1 MADTRR
7 RVRDPGR
14 KQRILTSAAALGAR
28 RGFHAISMADIGAEA
43 GIVGSGIYR
52 HFGSKTSILVA
63 MLDQVM
69 DRLAAGAADIL
80 ADGGSDAATLSEL
93 VRDHITV
100 AIEDRDVLAVYH
112 REAHTL
118 PEEDRRRLRR
128 RQRHYLEDWVHLLAP
143 LRPDLTDGD
152 LRLAVHA
159 AIGAIQST
167 LFFRSGLEPDR
178 LARRLEVMAHGCL
191 GATPVP
197 FDSELSLTSLS
208 AGVAPRRWRRVR
220 SRRVRSRRLPV
231 GSRRSRWVPSRG
243 GWRTR
248 RPVR

>member
-69 DRLAAGAADIL
+69 DRIAAGAAEIL
-80 ADGGSDAATLSEL
+80 GAGAEAGAEGGAEGGAETGAGAGAGAGGARAGAGGARMLSEL
-93 VRDHITV
+93 VRDHIAI

-112 REAHTL
+112 REVHTL

-128 RQRHYLEDWVHLLAP
+128 RQRHYIEEWVHLLAP
-143 LRPDLTDGD
+143 LRPDLTDGE

-167 LFFRSGLEPDR
+167 LFFRSGLDPDR

-191 GATPVP
+191 GTTPVP
-197 FDSELSLTSLS
+197 FDSERSLTS
-208 AGVAPRRWRRVR
+208 R
-220 SRRVRSRRLPV
+220 
-231 GSRRSRWVPSRG
+231 
-243 GWRTR
+243 
-248 RPVR
+248 

>member
-1 MADTRR
+1 MAPSRPRDASRQ

-14 KQRILTSAAALGAR
+14 KQRILTAAAELSAR

-69 DRLAAGAADIL
+69 DRIASGGAQIIAAGGD
-80 ADGGSDAATLSEL
+80 DDYVLSEL
-93 VRDHITV
+93 VRDHVAV
-100 AIEDRDVLAVYH
+100 AIEDREVLAVYH
-112 REAHTL
+112 REIHTL

-128 RQRHYLEDWVHLLAP
+128 RQRHYIEDWVHLLAP
-143 LRPDLTDGD
+143 LRRDLTDGE

-167 LFFRSGLEPDR
+167 LFFRSGLPKGE
-178 LARRLEVMAHGCL
+178 LATRLEEMAHGCL
-191 GATPVP
+191 GIPVVP
-197 FDSELSLTSLS
+197 GPPAAAAGGSELSLTT
-208 AGVAPRRWRRVR
+208 A
-220 SRRVRSRRLPV
+220 
-231 GSRRSRWVPSRG
+231 
-243 GWRTR
+243 
-248 RPVR
+248 

>member
-1 MADTRR
+1 MADTPR

-69 DRLAAGAADIL
+69 DRIAAGAAEILAAGA
-80 ADGGSDAATLSEL
+80 GGGGGTEARAGGARMLSEL
-93 VRDHITV
+93 VRDHIAV

-112 REAHTL
+112 REVHTL

-128 RQRHYLEDWVHLLAP
+128 RQRHYIEEWVHLLAP
-143 LRPDLTDGD
+143 LRPDLTDGE

-167 LFFRSGLEPDR
+167 LFFRSGLDPDR

-191 GATPVP
+191 GTTPVP
-197 FDSELSLTSLS
+197 FDSELSLTS
-208 AGVAPRRWRRVR
+208 R
-220 SRRVRSRRLPV
+220 
-231 GSRRSRWVPSRG
+231 
-243 GWRTR
+243 
-248 RPVR
+248 

>member
-1 MADTRR
+1 MAPSPPPAPRPAR
-7 RVRDPGR
+7 QSARQRVRDPGR
-14 KQRILTSAAALGAR
+14 KQRILAAAAALGAR

-69 DRLAAGAADIL
+69 DRIATGGADIM
-80 ADGGSDAATLSEL
+80 AAGGSDAFVLSEL

-100 AIEDRDVLAVYH
+100 AIEDREVLAVYH
-112 REAHTL
+112 REIHTL

-128 RQRHYLEDWVHLLAP
+128 RQRHYIEDWVHLLAP
-143 LRPDLTDGD
+143 LRTDLADGE

-167 LFFRSGLEPDR
+167 LFFRSGLPKNQ
-178 LARRLEVMAHGCL
+178 LAARLEEMAHGCL
-191 GATPVP
+191 GTTPVAGP
-197 FDSELSLTSLS
+197 APAPGSAPAAGPAGPPGGSELSLTS
-208 AGVAPRRWRRVR
+208 A
-220 SRRVRSRRLPV
+220 
-231 GSRRSRWVPSRG
+231 
-243 GWRTR
+243 
-248 RPVR
+248 

>member
-14 KQRILTSAAALGAR
+14 KQRILASAATLGAR

-52 HFGSKTSILVA
+52 HFGSKTAILVA

-69 DRLAAGAADIL
+69 DRISAGAAGIL
-80 ADGGSDAATLSEL
+80 TADNDAAATLSAL
-93 VRDHITV
+93 VRDHIAV
-100 AIEDRDVLAVYH
+100 AIEDHDVLAIYH
-112 REAHTL
+112 REVHTL

-128 RQRHYLEDWVHLLAP
+128 RQRHYLDDWVHVLAP
-143 LRPDLTDGD
+143 LRRDLADSE

-167 LFFRSGLEPDR
+167 LFFRSGLPEDR
-178 LARRLEVMAHGCL
+178 LAGLLEVMVHGCL
-191 GATPVP
+191 GTAAVP
-197 FDSELSLTSLS
+197 PAPGADPAPGSASSPTGQLSLT
-208 AGVAPRRWRRVR
+208 
-220 SRRVRSRRLPV
+220 
-231 GSRRSRWVPSRG
+231 
-243 GWRTR
+243 TH
-248 RPVR
+248 